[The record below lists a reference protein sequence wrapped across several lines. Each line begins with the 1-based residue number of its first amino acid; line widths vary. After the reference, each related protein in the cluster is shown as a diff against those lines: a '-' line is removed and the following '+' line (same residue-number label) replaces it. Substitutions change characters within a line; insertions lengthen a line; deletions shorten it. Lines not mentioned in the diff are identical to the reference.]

1 MFHNLR
7 KIRLERKM
15 TLKYVSEKLTIAE
28 STLSKIETGQQGLL
42 SDIAIQLAN
51 LYKVSLDELLSR
63 EWHNPETTVFK
74 TVDFELNDILRK
86 LKTYTNNEL
95 TKLTLHSLRHYFAT
109 QCLNA
114 GIAEKVTTAWLGHH
128 DSKVAK
134 EIYQHIKSD
143 FEDEQIKKLAKY
155 RQVKK

>member
-15 TLKYVSEKLTIAE
+15 TLRYVSEKLTIAE

-51 LYKVSLDELLSR
+51 LYKVSLDELLNR
-63 EWHNPETTVFK
+63 EWHNPETTIYK

-86 LKTYTNNEL
+86 LRSYTNNEL
-95 TKLTLHSLRHYFAT
+95 MKLSGAIDLIIEERIGAPSRTRT
-109 QCLNA
+109 
-114 GIAEKVTTAWLGHH
+114 G
-128 DSKVAK
+128 DPM
-134 EIYQHIKSD
+134 IKSH
-143 FEDEQIKKLAKY
+143 LLG
-155 RQVKK
+155 

>member
-1 MFHNLR
+1 MFRNLR

-42 SDIAIQLAN
+42 SDTAI
-51 LYKVSLDELLSR
+51 
-63 EWHNPETTVFK
+63 
-74 TVDFELNDILRK
+74 
-86 LKTYTNNEL
+86 
-95 TKLTLHSLRHYFAT
+95 

-128 DSKVAK
+128 DSKVSK
-134 EIYQHIKSD
+134 DVYQHIKSD
-143 FEDEQIKKLAKY
+143 FETEQTEKLAKY
-155 RQVKK
+155 RRNKK

>member
-63 EWHNPETTVFK
+63 EWHNPETTVYK
-74 TVDFELNDILRK
+74 TVDFDFNDVLRK
-86 LKTYTNNEL
+86 LRTYSNNEL
-95 TKLTLHSLRHYFAT
+95 MKLSGAIDLIIEERIGVQDRSSDLLRVI
-109 QCLNA
+109 C
-114 GIAEKVTTAWLGHH
+114 
-128 DSKVAK
+128 
-134 EIYQHIKSD
+134 
-143 FEDEQIKKLAKY
+143 
-155 RQVKK
+155 